1 MVSGLKTLHSN
12 MDTYRDI
19 AGFTDE
25 EVCKAIAAE
34 TRRIMDFWKKHS
46 VGWAPA
52 EVSEILT
59 RSMLDWQSSLAESL
73 ETWLGREPD
82 GALILA
88 WVNLGS
94 LVEGLLKLFL
104 CVYYKDYAKD
114 NAPYRDKKGKLR
126 DPDGQELEALR
137 TFMEKTVWSPEEKSD
152 WGPWILKIQRRR
164 NTIHA
169 YKERKLGSF
178 EEWRADL
185 RIYLIFIRTINGR
198 LPYPEYDYHD

>member
-1 MVSGLKTLHSN
+1 
-12 MDTYRDI
+12 MDTYRGI

-34 TRRIMDFWKKHS
+34 TRRIMDFWKNHS

-104 CVYYKDYAKD
+104 CVYYLPAQRQKGMAFSRDYGLMKSPQTHSVLMLVTPIGLAGGVILQ
-114 NAPYRDKKGKLR
+114 APHLFSVKLLLPAEEPTIE
-126 DPDGQELEALR
+126 DAIAEL
-137 TFMEKTVWSPEEKSD
+137 
-152 WGPWILKIQRRR
+152 
-164 NTIHA
+164 
-169 YKERKLGSF
+169 LG
-178 EEWRADL
+178 
-185 RIYLIFIRTINGR
+185 
-198 LPYPEYDYHD
+198 